1 MARRPDPQARQRI
14 LDTATRLFDTYGVH
28 AVGLQQII
36 DETGC
41 GKNLLY
47 REFAT
52 KDDLVVAY
60 LQRCRDTWSS
70 IITEA
75 TAPLPDDPAGQLV
88 AIVRTTVR
96 HATAPGYRGCP
107 VHNTHAEFPDAR
119 HPAHPVAVEHFAAV
133 QALLLDLAER
143 AGATDPKTLADRL
156 ALIIDGA
163 NTNAAALGSQG
174 SAVVAVAFAQEVVA
188 AALDPSRRPS
198 TTGSGPGSPLTT
210 EVDRRRPGHS
220 PRR

>member
-119 HPAHPVAVEHFAAV
+119 HPAHPVAVEH
-133 QALLLDLAER
+133 
-143 AGATDPKTLADRL
+143 PKTLADRL

-198 TTGSGPGSPLTT
+198 TPGSGPGSPLTT